1 MGGNA
6 GYGSGK
12 RGRGKPRF
20 PGCEEGEFMDKAEL
34 IQMETAMTSQNDFR
48 KMAESCRAALNQL
61 AEQFRVLGIGE
72 QIDFAKFYLYALVTH
87 STAIEGSTVTERE
100 NALMFD
106 DGILPAGRNLTEQLM
121 NLDLKKA
128 YEQAFALLAT
138 GRELTVQ
145 DLQALSAAVMKNTG
159 SQYNTILGSFD
170 ASAGDLRLVNVSA
183 GRGGKSYLSWQKV
196 PAALARFC
204 DWLCEARRS
213 AVTLDVAGQYEMTFE
228 AHYRLVQIHPWADGN
243 GRVSR
248 LLMNALQH
256 ERSLLPT
263 IVQREHRERYIEA
276 LEAAGQMGDSQP
288 FLDFMGS
295 EMAAYYRTCIA
306 EYQTSMAKEE

>member
-1 MGGNA
+1 M
-6 GYGSGK
+6 
-12 RGRGKPRF
+12 
-20 PGCEEGEFMDKAEL
+20 
-34 IQMETAMTSQNDFR
+34 AMPYR
-48 KMAESCRAALNQL
+48 VALNQL
-61 AEQFRVLGIGE
+61 VDQFRALGIGE

-100 NALMFD
+100 NALMFE
-106 DGILPAGRNLTEQLM
+106 DGILPAKRNLTEQLM
-121 NLDLKKA
+121 NFDLKKA

-138 GRELTVQ
+138 GRELNVQ
-145 DLQALSAAVMKNTG
+145 DFQTLSAAVMKNTG
-159 SQYNTILGSFD
+159 SQYNTVLGSFD

-204 DWLCEARRS
+204 GWLREARRA
-213 AVTLDVAGQYEMTFE
+213 AVALDAAAQYEMTFE
-228 AHYRLVQIHPWADGN
+228 AHYRLVQIHPWVDGN